1 MLELNEGLKK
11 GHAYDFDAAESAR
24 LRTQSQHATIGSRP
38 FLGGYERRRAAFSRR
53 VFNEMMEQEWRAVDT
68 ERKSSLPPA
77 KLFKAFFLDS
87 DCKFS
92 KHCLTPLSRM
102 LRSSREMVEL
112 ELSNFPVK
120 NIKHRVEEL
129 DEDNMIYKYSIVDG
143 ETLMPGI
150 ESASYVIKIEPSST
164 GSVCKQHT
172 TFYTKAD
179 SYINVEEIKASNEN
193 Y

>member
-1 MLELNEGLKK
+1 MGV
-11 GHAYDFDAAESAR
+11 
-24 LRTQSQHATIGSRP
+24 I
-38 FLGGYERRRAAFSRR
+38 
-53 VFNEMMEQEWRAVDT
+53 AVDT

-77 KLFKAFFLDS
+77 KLFKAFFVDS
-87 DCKFS
+87 DCKVL
-92 KHCLTPLSRM
+92 KALPNAIIKN
-102 LRSSREMVEL
+102 VEIL
-112 ELSNFPVK
+112 QGNGGAGTIKSVHFNEGFPVK

-129 DEDNMIYKYSIVDG
+129 DKDNMIYKYSIVDG

-150 ESASYVIKIEPSST
+150 ESASYVIKIEPSGT

-179 SYINVEEIKASNEN
+179 SNINQEEIKASNEEIAKMFNFKDVEAYVLANPN